1 MTSESPVPET
11 TDAPSTETARAGRLQ
26 RWLPIIV
33 PVLGI
38 VLLVAGWG
46 RDLNGIVVAL
56 IAVVLA
62 AVVLAAVH
70 HAEVL
75 AHAVGEPFG
84 SLILAVSVTV
94 IEVSLIITLVTAGGE
109 GSETLARDTVF
120 AAIMITLNGIV
131 GISLLLGAFKH
142 GPVKFNAEGTG
153 GALATVAALA
163 TLCLVVPTFTST
175 QGPVFSSPQLIFV
188 AIASVVLYGMFVAAQ
203 TVGYREMFVP
213 VVTEGEKRKA
223 AESADHGATP
233 TRREALVSLGLLL
246 VSLVAVVGL
255 AKLESP
261 SIEAGVAAVGF
272 PPSFVGVVIAL
283 LVLLPE
289 GIAAVRAARQNK
301 VQTSFNLALG
311 SAMASIGLTIPA
323 MAVASF
329 FIAGPLALGLGSTQ
343 IVLLVLTLLVSIL
356 TLVPGRATRLQGGVH
371 LVIFAAFIFLSI
383 SP

>member
-1 MTSESPVPET
+1 MTSPAPDTET
-11 TDAPSTETARAGRLQ
+11 PDTPSTGTAEPGRLQ
-26 RWLPIIV
+26 RWLPIVV
-33 PVLGI
+33 PILGV

-153 GALATVAALA
+153 GALATVVALA
-163 TLCLVVPTFTST
+163 TLCLVLPTFTST
-175 QGPVFSSPQLIFV
+175 QGPVFSPPQLIFV

-213 VVTEGEKRKA
+213 VATEGEKRRA
-223 AESADHGATP
+223 ADAHEHDSTP
-233 TRREALVSLGLLL
+233 SRREALISLALLL

-289 GIAAVRAARQNK
+289 GIAAVRSARQNK
-301 VQTSFNLALG
+301 MQTSFNLALG